1 MKKVEKMKNKGIIFF
16 VIVLLLFFPAV
27 CQSVGVYYL
36 LHTADLIGIYL
47 LLVLGLNL
55 ILGFVGLL
63 DLGFIAFYACGAY
76 VSALFSIWGW
86 NFWLILPVT
95 IILTVFLRLLL
106 GLPALRL
113 RGDYLAIVT
122 LGFGEIMRLVLN
134 NWDGLTNGPKG
145 LPRVGETIYSPKF
158 FFLTFQSD
166 LSFYYL
172 ILFFVI
178 LGIIVSRRLDNSRIG
193 RAWIAIRED
202 ELAAETCGI
211 NVNKVKLFAF
221 CFSAVY
227 AATAGVLYTH
237 WIKFISPESF
247 TFWESVLL
255 VSMVVLGGMGSIP
268 GVILATILVIGVPE
282 FLRGLLGTQ
291 LVNYRMLF
299 FGLGLVLMVIFR
311 PQGIVPSK
319 RRELELHPTE
329 E

>member
-1 MKKVEKMKNKGIIFF
+1 MFEKKILTRILLGIFLIFSP
-16 VIVLLLFFPAV
+16 FF
-27 CQSVGVYYL
+27 CQFFGMYYT
-36 LHTADLIGIYL
+36 LHIATLIGIYA

-55 ILGFVGLL
+55 VLGFVGLL
-63 DLGFIAFYACGAY
+63 DLGFIAFYAFSGYTA
-76 VSALFSIWGW
+76 ALLSIKGY
-86 NFWLILPVT
+86 NFWLVLIITV
-95 IILTVFLRLLL
+95 ILTVILRLLL
-106 GLPALRL
+106 GIPALRL
-113 RGDYLAIVT
+113 KGDYLAIVT

-134 NWDGLTNGPKG
+134 NWDGLTNGPRG
-145 LPRVGETIYSPKF
+145 LPRVGEAISSPNF
-158 FFLTFQSD
+158 FFLHFQSD
-166 LSFYYL
+166 LSFYFL

-211 NVNKVKLFAF
+211 NVEKVKLFAF
-221 CFSAVY
+221 SFSAIF
-227 AATAGVLYTH
+227 AACAGVLYSH

-247 TFWESVLL
+247 TFWESFLL

-268 GVILATILVIGVPE
+268 GIILATVLVIGVPE
-282 FLRGLLGTQ
+282 LLRGLLGTQ

-299 FGLGLVLMVIFR
+299 FGLVLVLMVIFR
-311 PQGIVPSK
+311 PQGIIPSK

>member
-1 MKKVEKMKNKGIIFF
+1 MIFIEKKIFLFLLIFF
-16 VIVLLLFFPAV
+16 LLFLPPLG
-27 CQSVGVYYL
+27 QSLGMYYT
-36 LHTADLIGIYL
+36 LHISALIGIYL
-47 LLVLGLNL
+47 LLILGLNL

-76 VSALFSIWGW
+76 LSALLSIRGW
-86 NFWLILPVT
+86 NFCLVLPAT
-95 IILTVFLRLLL
+95 IILTVLLRLLL

-145 LPRVGETIYSPKF
+145 LPRVGEAISSPKF

-211 NVNKVKLFAF
+211 NVDKVKLFAF
-221 CFSAVY
+221 CFSAIY

-319 RRELELHPTE
+319 RRELELHPSNE
-329 E
+329 